1 MIMKM
6 IMVLTALYWK
16 WALISEPML
25 FLWGAIPDCRTP
37 PIVFVPPSVPFP
49 YPARLCI
56 SAVPRSYPSAAVP
69 CSYSVP
75 PPAAMQGHK
84 RSVQRCK
91 HRPDPGAVMCLVRAC
106 SCKPSQSTVPPTL
119 GWELK
124 KFTKSSSRWTIQ
136 PENPNRMQRMKGIKV
151 NGPPTQILGKFFGI
165 RFFDALFQNFAA
177 NCEPLSPPVPQL
189 TSEGS

>member
-1 MIMKM
+1 MSQCFFYEG
-6 IMVLTALYWK
+6 LS
-16 WALISEPML
+16 LIAGPLRL
-25 FLWGAIPDCRTP
+25 FLYLRLYLFRTQRDCVSAPYPGRTP
-37 PIVFVPPSVPFP
+37 RMP
-49 YPARLCI
+49 YPARIPCRHLLQCRDIKPVCSGANIVPTQGLC
-56 SAVPRSYPSAAVP
+56 R
-69 CSYSVP
+69 
-75 PPAAMQGHK
+75 
-84 RSVQRCK
+84 
-91 HRPDPGAVMCLVRAC
+91 VRAC

>member
-1 MIMKM
+1 MSQCFFYEGLSPIAGP
-6 IMVLTALYWK
+6 LR
-16 WALISEPML
+16 L
-25 FLWGAIPDCRTP
+25 FLYLRLYLFRTQRDC
-37 PIVFVPPSVPFP
+37 
-49 YPARLCI
+49 
-56 SAVPRSYPSAAVP
+56 VPRSYPSDAVP

-84 RSVQRCK
+84 TSVQRCK
-91 HRPDPGAVMCLVRAC
+91 HRPDPGAVRAC
-106 SCKPSQSTVPPTL
+106 SCKPSQPTVPSTL

-151 NGPPTQILGKFFGI
+151 NGPPTQISRKFFGI

>member
-1 MIMKM
+1 MKM
-6 IMVLTALYWK
+6 MMVLKALYWK

-56 SAVPRSYPSAAVP
+56 SAVPRSYPSDAVP
-69 CSYSVP
+69 CSCSVP

-84 RSVQRCK
+84 PSVQRCK
-91 HRPDPGAVMCLVRAC
+91 HRPDPGAVRAC
-106 SCKPSQSTVPPTL
+106 SCKPSQPTVPPTL

-151 NGPPTQILGKFFGI
+151 NGPPKLKFPENSLEWDFLTLCSKTLQLI
-165 RFFDALFQNFAA
+165 VSH
-177 NCEPLSPPVPQL
+177 SPTPRAPVDL
-189 TSEGS
+189 RGS

>member
-1 MIMKM
+1 MSQCFFYEGLSPIAGP
-6 IMVLTALYWK
+6 LR
-16 WALISEPML
+16 L
-25 FLWGAIPDCRTP
+25 FLYLRLYLFRTQRDC
-37 PIVFVPPSVPFP
+37 V
-49 YPARLCI
+49 
-56 SAVPRSYPSAAVP
+56 SAPVPRSYPSDAVP

-84 RSVQRCK
+84 TSVQRCK
-91 HRPDPGAVMCLVRAC
+91 HRPDPGAVRAC
-106 SCKPSQSTVPPTL
+106 SCKPSQPTVPPTL

-151 NGPPTQILGKFFGI
+151 NGPPKLKFPENSLEWDFLTLCSKTLQLI
-165 RFFDALFQNFAA
+165 VSH
-177 NCEPLSPPVPQL
+177 SPPVPQL